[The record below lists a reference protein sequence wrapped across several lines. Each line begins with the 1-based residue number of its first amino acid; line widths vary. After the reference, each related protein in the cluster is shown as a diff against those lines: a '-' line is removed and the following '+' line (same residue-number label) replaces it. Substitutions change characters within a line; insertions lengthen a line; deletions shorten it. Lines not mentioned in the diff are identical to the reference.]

1 MRHVQML
8 LKPASGLCG
17 LRCRYCF
24 YHDETAKREQASYG
38 IMEEAV
44 LEAVIQRAL
53 ASATQSCTFSFQGGE
68 PTLAGLDFFRRAV
81 ELARQYNKNRVQV
94 CFSLQ
99 TNGMDLTP
107 AWADFLAENRFLVG
121 LSLDGVKETHDANRV
136 TPQGEGTFQRVL
148 RAAQLLE
155 SHGAAFNILTVVNRQ
170 TAPQVERIYRFY
182 QRSRLGYLQF
192 IPCLDPLG
200 EAPGEQDYSLSPQ
213 EYGRFL
219 CRLFDLWYQDAV
231 GQRAPSIRQFENY
244 IEMLLGFPPE
254 ACGMAGVCG
263 MQHVVEADGSVYPCD
278 FYVLDGYR
286 LGNLCTDSLEEIN
299 RRREALGFVQQSR
312 AVHRA
317 CRDCPHFPLCRGGCR
332 RYRAV
337 EADGSLGRNTLC
349 PGYREFFAYAAPR
362 LKELALLAARGL
374 GGQSP
379 KP

>member
-1 MRHVQML
+1 ML

-38 IMEEAV
+38 VMEEAV

-155 SHGAAFNILTVVNRQ
+155 QKHQREEEGAPADKPRRQ
-170 TAPQVERIYRFY
+170 E
-182 QRSRLGYLQF
+182 G
-192 IPCLDPLG
+192 
-200 EAPGEQDYSLSPQ
+200 
-213 EYGRFL
+213 
-219 CRLFDLWYQDAV
+219 
-231 GQRAPSIRQFENY
+231 
-244 IEMLLGFPPE
+244 
-254 ACGMAGVCG
+254 
-263 MQHVVEADGSVYPCD
+263 
-278 FYVLDGYR
+278 
-286 LGNLCTDSLEEIN
+286 
-299 RRREALGFVQQSR
+299 
-312 AVHRA
+312 
-317 CRDCPHFPLCRGGCR
+317 
-332 RYRAV
+332 
-337 EADGSLGRNTLC
+337 
-349 PGYREFFAYAAPR
+349 
-362 LKELALLAARGL
+362 
-374 GGQSP
+374 
-379 KP
+379 